1 MIEEQGRVLSA
12 EAGAVWVETV
22 KTSACG
28 SCQARA
34 GCGQALL
41 QRFGAGRQQ
50 GFIRALSDTPL
61 QVGDQV
67 VIGVP
72 EDAVVK
78 ASFTVYLVPLLGLFL
93 AALAAEALGLSEP
106 VVAAAAA
113 TGLAIGFAGVR
124 WYAWLQRSNPDLQ
137 ARVLR
142 VLPGHASVLA
152 TN

>member
-12 EAGAVWVETV
+12 KDGEVWVETV
-22 KTSACG
+22 RSSACG

-50 GFIRALSDTPL
+50 GFIRALSEMPL
-61 QVGDQV
+61 QIGDQV
-67 VIGVP
+67 IIGVP

-78 ASFTVYLVPLLGLFL
+78 ASFTVYLLPLLTLFAFALVADGMGL
-93 AALAAEALGLSEP
+93 AEPAVVGLGFLGL
-106 VVAAAAA
+106 AC
-113 TGLAIGFAGVR
+113 GFAGVR
-124 WYAWLQRSNPDLQ
+124 WYAWLQRANPDLQ

-142 VLPGHASVLA
+142 VMPSVNLA
-152 TN
+152 AG